1 MRGRS
6 SGITSTSRS
15 VWSSETRATRTL
27 MLGVLV
33 GVLVGVLL
41 AARDAAAQGSVRGTL
56 SLVERPGASPGDL
69 RAAVVWLVDRDAP
82 NAPAREASTATIAMR
97 DREFLPHVLR
107 VPVGGSVAFPNEDP
121 FSHNVFSNVEPAPFD
136 LGLYRRGVTRAA
148 SFRRP
153 GVYPIYCNIHSK
165 MVSFVVAVPTRW
177 AAQPAADGGFV
188 IDGVPAGRYVVHA
201 WHERGA
207 SELVQELTVPASG
220 VAGVRLAI
228 DARAYVS
235 GPHLNKFG
243 RPYALT
249 RADRY

>member
-1 MRGRS
+1 MQARS
-6 SGITSTSRS
+6 SDITSTWRS
-15 VWSSETRATRTL
+15 VWSSDARRTVVTA
-27 MLGVLV
+27 LGT
-33 GVLVGVLL
+33 LL
-41 AARDAAAQGSVRGTL
+41 AARAAVAQGSVRGAV
-56 SLVERPGASPGDL
+56 SLVERAGASPGDL
-69 RAAVVWLVDRDAP
+69 RGAVVWLVERDAP
-82 NAPAREASTATIAMR
+82 DAPARGASADTIAMR

-107 VPVGGSVAFPNEDP
+107 VAVGSSVAFPNQDP

-148 SFRRP
+148 SFSRP

-220 VAGVRLAI
+220 LAGVRLAI

-235 GPHLNKFG
+235 GPHLNKYG

>member
-1 MRGRS
+1 MRAHS

-15 VWSSETRATRTL
+15 VWSSEARAAVALTL
-27 MLGVLV
+27 GALLG
-33 GVLVGVLL
+33 
-41 AARDAAAQGSVRGTL
+41 APAAAAQGSVRGAV
-56 SLVERPGASPGDL
+56 SLVERAGAPPGDL
-69 RAAVVWLVDRDAP
+69 RGAVVWLVEPDAAT
-82 NAPAREASTATIAMR
+82 APARDASVGTIAMR

-107 VPVGGSVAFPNEDP
+107 VAVGSSVAFPNQDP
-121 FSHNVFSNVEPAPFD
+121 FSHNVFSNVGSAPFD

-148 SFRRP
+148 TFPKP
-153 GVYPIYCNIHSK
+153 GVYPIYCNIHSR

-188 IDGVPAGRYVVHA
+188 IEGVPAGRYVVRA

-220 VAGVRLAI
+220 VAGLRLAI
-228 DARAYVS
+228 DARAYVAV
-235 GPHLNKFG
+235 PHLNKFG